1 MAARK
6 SLRGVRSDEPWLSA
20 DKVTDSELRRLKQ
33 GCKLKLRVSSAVGT
47 GISKFVTPRLESAH
61 YLLHWSSLQPPPPR
75 NFPPSLFP
83 LRMLSVVSR
92 RRCCRAAMPAADVA
106 RHL

>member
-47 GISKFVTPRLESAH
+47 GISKNLSACGYH
-61 YLLHWSSLQPPPPR
+61 ETDDTIVSLVKIEHREDGSVLHFTYPTQTGR
-75 NFPPSLFP
+75 DQ
-83 LRMLSVVSR
+83 R
-92 RRCCRAAMPAADVA
+92 RGR
-106 RHL
+106 